1 MLEKVRYL
9 TAGEFHGKG
18 LLGIIDGIPSSL
30 EISEN
35 YISTQMKRRQK
46 GHGRG
51 GRMKIESDYPQIYCG
66 VRQGETLG
74 GPIGIIIENL
84 DYENWS
90 EIMSTEKNNFSDK
103 ITLPRPGHADL
114 AGIKKFGFDDIRNVI
129 ERSSARE
136 TAMRVALSSICRK
149 FLEELDIYLCSR
161 VIQILDVK
169 DESQFDLSQGCKEVN
184 DIIDLS
190 KVRCQDENISKDMI
204 NAINKAQK
212 KGDSVGGVIEII
224 CMGLP
229 FGLGSYTQ
237 WDKKLQSK
245 ISESLMSINA
255 FKGIEF
261 GAGFSG
267 ASMVGSK
274 MHDEI
279 HIEDSIIDRKSNNA
293 GGIEGGM
300 SNTQPINI
308 KLSMKPIPTLTKPL
322 NSVDIQSLENKKAHK
337 ERTDSC
343 AVPAASIIA
352 ENLLCIVIADSI
364 LSKFGGDSMNQLK
377 SHIQQTAKY

>member
-1 MLEKVRYL
+1 MLEKLRYL
-9 TAGEFHGKG
+9 TAGESHGKG
-18 LLGIIDGIPSSL
+18 LLGILDGIPANL
-30 EISEN
+30 QISED
-35 YISTQMKRRQK
+35 YILNQMQRRQR

-66 VRQGETLG
+66 VRQGKTLG

-84 DYENWS
+84 DYQNWA
-90 EIMSTEKNNFSDK
+90 EVMSTEENGFSKK

-114 AGIKKFGFDDIRNVI
+114 AGIKKFGFDDIRNVL

-149 FLEELDIYLCSR
+149 LLEDLDIYLCSR

-169 DESQFDLSQGCKEVN
+169 DRSEFDLTLGSKKVN
-184 DIIDLS
+184 DIIDNS
-190 KVRCQDENISKDMI
+190 KVRCQDDEISKDMI
-204 NAINKAQK
+204 KAIDQAK
-212 KGDSVGGVIEII
+212 KQGDSVGGIIEIV
-224 CMGLP
+224 CTGLP

-261 GAGFSG
+261 GIGFLGS
-267 ASMVGSK
+267 STLGSK
-274 MHDEI
+274 VHDEI
-279 HIEDSIIDRKSNNA
+279 QLNDSIITRKTNNA

-300 SNTQPINI
+300 SNTQPLNI

-322 NSVDIQSLENKKAHK
+322 DSVDIKSLKNKKAHK

-352 ENLLCIVIADSI
+352 ENLLCIVVVDSI
-364 LSKFGGDSMNQLK
+364 LSKFGGDSMEQLTK
-377 SHIQQTAKY
+377 HIKETAKY